1 MQGLREYLLSV
12 TAAAFLCAIAKHIVG
27 EKGSAGKLIPVI
39 TGLFLCITV
48 ISPVIH
54 IRLGD
59 IEEYFDDFNLEA
71 GAYSSDGHEIAHEE
85 MKKIIKEQTEAYIL
99 DEAERLGTQITVDIQ
114 LSDDDSLIPCA
125 VQIQGSTSPYQKQ
138 RMSKYI
144 SDYLGIPQ
152 ENQIWN

>member
-12 TAAAFLCAIAKHIVG
+12 TAAAFLCAIVKHIVG
-27 EKGSAGKLIPVI
+27 EKGSTGKLIPVI

-59 IEEYFDDFNLEA
+59 IEEYFADFSLEA
-71 GAYSSDGHEIAHEE
+71 GVLSTDGYEMANEE
-85 MKKIIKEQTEAYIL
+85 MKKIIKKQTEAYIL
-99 DEAERLGTQITVDIQ
+99 DEAERIGTQITVDVQ
-114 LSDDDSLIPCA
+114 LSDADLPKPCA
-125 VQIQGSTSPYQKQ
+125 VHIQGSTSPYQKQ